1 VSHHHIKLDLSAQV
15 SLNELIHIYDIH
27 LPDVTV
33 LLALQNYKIQHL
45 FLVAN
50 IMII

>member
-1 VSHHHIKLDLSAQV
+1 MLHNSNNIAKRNVT
-15 SLNELIHIYDIH
+15 
-27 LPDVTV
+27 TV
-33 LLALQNYKIQHL
+33 LFGLDVSVISITNYKIQHL